1 MQSVILSEGFEP
13 CGTDP
18 EHGNPNICMTI
29 HLLMMFLSAYPA
41 WLQKILVDEETW
53 GNLNTGDL
61 ANKNNNNDCH
71 KYTKE
76 YIIMNT

>member
-1 MQSVILSEGFEP
+1 
-13 CGTDP
+13 
-18 EHGNPNICMTI
+18 MTI

-41 WLQKILVDEETW
+41 WLENVLVDEETW

-61 ANKNNNNDCH
+61 ADKNNNKDSH
-71 KYTKE
+71 KYAKE